1 MSIPTFTLNNGVEI
15 PVLGF
20 GVFQTPPERDDR
32 AVRVAL
38 ETGYRHIDTAAAYGN
53 EREVGEAIRRS
64 GLARDQIFV
73 ETKVWITDYGYDAT
87 LHAFEKATGKLG
99 VDAAR
104 SADPAPGAARRVRA
118 DHRRLQGA
126 GEAVRR
132 RQGPRDRRL
141 QLHAAAPRP
150 AVGRDRCGAGGQPD
164 RGAPLLPAVR
174 VARRR
179 RPSTASST
187 RRGRRSAASRST
199 ATARTAPRSRTR

>member
-20 GVFQTPPERDDR
+20 GVFQTPP
-32 AVRVAL
+32 
-38 ETGYRHIDTAAAYGN
+38 
-53 EREVGEAIRRS
+53 
-64 GLARDQIFV
+64 ARDHRRRRGRAGDRLPPHRHRGGLRQRARGRRG
-73 ETKVWITDYGYDAT
+73 DPPLRAGPRRG
-87 LHAFEKATGKLG
+87 LHRDQGL
-99 VDAAR
+99 DHRLRLRRHAAR
-104 SADPAPGAARRVRA
+104 LRQGDRQARRRAARPADPAPGAARRVRA

-141 QLHAAAPRP
+141 QLHAAHLDRLLAETEVVP
-150 AVGRDRCGAGGQPD
+150 AVNQIEVHPYFRQSG
-164 RGAPLLPAVR
+164 

-199 ATARTAPRSRTR
+199 ARARTPRRSRIR